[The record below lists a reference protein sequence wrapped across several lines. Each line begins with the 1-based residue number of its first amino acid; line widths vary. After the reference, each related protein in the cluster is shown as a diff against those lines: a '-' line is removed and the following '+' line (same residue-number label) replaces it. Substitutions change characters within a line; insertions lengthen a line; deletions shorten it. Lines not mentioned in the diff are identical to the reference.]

1 MNTQYFNL
9 ITEFINLFKNV
20 DYDNLLGYSCVRR
33 GAIKDLAMSCSKGF
47 LLKPYLTFFCAW
59 LFFINT
65 SIAQSFTF
73 KGYDGDDITFE
84 LTVNVGRK
92 TLTEKLYY
100 GDRVV
105 TNNTMPYYN
114 YFVSSEFVSFSK
126 EKGISAPKSEDED
139 VGNKSVVYITPLAIG
154 ASARGTSIIYLQFHS
169 MLNLQMI
176 GSGIRKN
183 LKSLGDALTSKT
195 TASTQST
202 IKQPRAVFH
211 GTRFVKLPGSEIEF
225 GAQCNVSVFNAK
237 GKKVSFTA
245 FFDGA
250 TRGVGL
256 KDYNGKYCTGDGH
269 VCAPAGEFICN
280 PEWEG
285 TQWSMMTQ
293 TIPLSELHLADGNHT
308 INVRWFAFVEG
319 KIVGNSDYQTIHF
332 TKKGNNVYNYYV
344 EGGEATPGYFE

>member
-1 MNTQYFNL
+1 MFTSFLKNIGYEMPLSLSGKSQRVLKYLAMVISNKL
-9 ITEFINLFKNV
+9 LFKPCLI
-20 DYDNLLGYSCVRR
+20 LL
-33 GAIKDLAMSCSKGF
+33 F
-47 LLKPYLTFFCAW
+47 AW

-65 SIAQSFTF
+65 SVAQSFTF
-73 KGYDGDDITFE
+73 KGYDGDDVTFE
-84 LTVNVGRK
+84 LTINVGRK

-100 GDRVV
+100 GSTLV
-105 TNNTMPYYN
+105 TNQTMPYYN
-114 YFVSSEFVSFSK
+114 YYVSSEFVSFSK
-126 EKGISAPKSEDED
+126 EKGVAAPKSEDED
-139 VGNKSVVYITPLAIG
+139 AGNKSVVYITPLAIG
-154 ASARGTSIIYLQFHS
+154 SSARGTSIIYLQFQS
-169 MLNLQMI
+169 MIQGQMI
-176 GSGIRKN
+176 HSQIKKK
-183 LKSLGDALTSKT
+183 LKSLVDALTSKT

-225 GAQCNVSVFNAK
+225 GAQCNVTVFNAK